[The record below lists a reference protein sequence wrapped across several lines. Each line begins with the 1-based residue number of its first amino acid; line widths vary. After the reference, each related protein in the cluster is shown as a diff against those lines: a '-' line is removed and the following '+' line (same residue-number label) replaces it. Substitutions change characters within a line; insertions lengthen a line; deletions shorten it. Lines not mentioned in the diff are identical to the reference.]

1 MNNEYDIFEL
11 RPDGSLI
18 WRQVIRGQQ
27 NARDRLNDLAAQVPN
42 EFLLIHLRTDT
53 IVASTNPSR
62 TSRSAFPT
70 LLAEAS

>member
-18 WRQVIRGQQ
+18 WRQVIYGRQ
-27 NARDRLNDLAAQVPN
+27 NARKRLNELAELELN

-53 IVASTNPSR
+53 LVASTN
-62 TSRSAFPT
+62 TSRA
-70 LLAEAS
+70 ARIRRAA